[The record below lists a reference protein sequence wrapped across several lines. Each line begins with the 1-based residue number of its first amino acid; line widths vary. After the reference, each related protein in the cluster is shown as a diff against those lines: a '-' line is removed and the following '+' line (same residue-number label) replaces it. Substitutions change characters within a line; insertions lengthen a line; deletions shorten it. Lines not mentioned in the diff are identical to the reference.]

1 MRRIA
6 ALLAFFVLLGCAA
19 AQSAPGEKWVTS
31 WAASVQGPYPVG
43 NPSAQPDLSLVF
55 PNPAQG
61 ARDQSFRLI
70 VHPDIWGDQTRIRLS
85 NALGKQSVTLDDVYA
100 GLQLGGA
107 EVVRGT
113 NRPVTFGGKGSVTIA
128 PGASA
133 LGSTSAAH
141 GFAEQD
147 QKRKQLNDFI
157 RSSKV
162 FDGVIDFDAV
172 ILDPATGQMK
182 PEFVP
187 ESTTGG
193 PGDKLH
199 PNRVG
204 YQVMGNSIDLNVVA
218 GK

>member
-1 MRRIA
+1 MSEGVARLKKAGISVVGA
-6 ALLAFFVLLGCAA
+6 T
-19 AQSAPGEKWVTS
+19 VTC
-31 WAASVQGPYPVG
+31 
-43 NPSAQPDLSLVF
+43 
-55 PNPAQG
+55 
-61 ARDQSFRLI
+61 
-70 VHPDIWGDQTRIRLS
+70 
-85 NALGKQSVTLDDVYA
+85 
-100 GLQLGGA
+100 
-107 EVVRGT
+107 
-113 NRPVTFGGKGSVTIA
+113 
-128 PGASA
+128 A

-141 GFAEQD
+141 GFAEQG

-157 RSSKV
+157 RSSKI

-172 ILDPATGQMK
+172 ILDPATGQLK

-204 YQVMGNSIDLNVVA
+204 YQVMGNSIDLKVVA